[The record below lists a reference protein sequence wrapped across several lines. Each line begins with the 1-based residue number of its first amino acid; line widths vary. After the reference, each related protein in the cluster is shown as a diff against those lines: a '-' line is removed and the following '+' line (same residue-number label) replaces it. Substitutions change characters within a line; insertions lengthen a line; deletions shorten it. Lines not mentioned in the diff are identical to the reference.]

1 MLTPPNRL
9 VHLADL
15 DIVALPGDLLHD
27 GDDHAAG
34 TAPGSPEV
42 QQNGLVGIHHFTLD
56 VVLIDIDSGH
66 IQILLLVSL
75 WLYHSQIPA
84 AFP

>member
-1 MLTPPNRL
+1 MTTKVGMLTTPNRL
-9 VHLADL
+9 ASS
-15 DIVALPGDLLHD
+15 GCF
-27 GDDHAAG
+27 GSFFKNRSEHAAG